1 MKGPHGSLLL
11 LAPAGGASGPV
22 KGILLPLG
30 SLAGLHGFQGEGIFA
45 VFTAHLLVFRSKF
58 QRCPTTGTFIFGYM
72 QGRVLLSMGM
82 WKAVPPGAS
91 DAAAA
96 AAKGP
101 PTGRRR
107 CLQWAGP
114 VECPK
119 FRSIGAEAVPPGSER
134 FLDGQYPESKPGRPS
149 PWSASSCC

>member
-1 MKGPHGSLLL
+1 MAPCSSWLQPAELVDQSKVSCSGSEVWQACTASRVKVFSQYSQRICWSS
-11 LAPAGGASGPV
+11 APNFNAA
-22 KGILLPLG
+22 
-30 SLAGLHGFQGEGIFA
+30 
-45 VFTAHLLVFRSKF
+45 
-58 QRCPTTGTFIFGYM
+58 PTTGTFIFGYM

-134 FLDGQYPESKPGRPS
+134 FP
-149 PWSASSCC
+149 